1 MTAETFNSVQFVDCT
16 THVNSRIIIPR
27 SVPCPVRHDAVNYV
41 IAVTSLKES
50 GQRQTTETERERE
63 RERERKRDFAGMLA
77 LSF

>member
-50 GQRQTTETERERE
+50 GQRQTDRNRE